1 MVKVGKVQVALVLSV
16 AIAIVGI
23 ASLLP
28 TQANL
33 AHQTRASGILTAE
46 ECLACHSGAASRKP
60 VSICLTDHCL
70 YTNEHPVLRPY
81 PPYGK
86 DFDFASVAEITEAG
100 CVLQDGKITCL
111 SCHDLTKPPPHLI
124 KKGDQLCYLCH
135 KSLRAGW

>member
-33 AHQTRASGILTAE
+33 AHQTSASGILIAE

-70 YTNEHPVLRPY
+70 YTNEHSVLRPY

-100 CVLQDGKITCL
+100 WYCRTE
-111 SCHDLTKPPPHLI
+111 
-124 KKGDQLCYLCH
+124 
-135 KSLRAGW
+135 KSPAFPVTI